1 MAKKPIFK
9 MAAAAILNFKNFNFW
24 SRDCH
29 WVHYLLLC
37 TKFYQNR
44 MIFTARCDAS
54 AVYAVKQCLSVC
66 LSVRPSV
73 HPSVT
78 FVDYVKTNK
87 HIFKIFSPSGGD
99 TILVFPSQRGCRY
112 SDGNPPKGGV
122 ECKGGMIKCRFFH
135 KYLAVSQKW

>member
-1 MAKKPIFK
+1 MAAAAILK

-54 AVYAVKQCLSVC
+54 VVYAVTQCLSVC
-66 LSVRPSV
+66 LSVRPSIRL
-73 HPSVT
+73 SRSWIT
-78 FVDYVKTNK
+78 SKRINISSK
-87 HIFKIFSPSGGD
+87 
-99 TILVFPSQRGCRY
+99 
-112 SDGNPPKGGV
+112 
-122 ECKGGMIKCRFFH
+122 FFH
-135 KYLAVSQKW
+135 RRVATPF